1 VSEAVMI
8 CFQRGQ
14 PLGQLLDR
22 PHQLL
27 PLVPLA
33 LPVPVLLLP
42 VAIATI
48 RLGSGL
54 TRALTIW

>member
-1 VSEAVMI
+1 MVSEAVSVRL
-8 CFQRGQ
+8 QRGQ
-14 PLGQLLDR
+14 PLGQLLYR

-42 VAIATI
+42 VAIART
-48 RLGSGL
+48 
-54 TRALTIW
+54 